1 MWVKM
6 SDYFKTIIKKDL
18 INEIEKSQK
27 NQYNYVNGGYTE
39 NLKTEERLIEVL
51 QKSLDNM
58 TFLEGQS
65 HLPKYETCMDGNSI
79 KVFIKRLIRK
89 ATYWFINPIVEKQ
102 SYLNEATMET
112 LGLVNNALCLSK
124 DLLIEQIKINVDLEE
139 RLKASEERLK
149 KVEDKERFDTA
160 GLIDYAAFEKQYRGS
175 RADIINRISRYTNYF
190 LPNDKVIDIGCGRGE
205 FLEICK
211 TAGLNATGID
221 IYEPFINECQDRGF
235 SVISGDAIESLDNFE
250 DNSLDGIVSIQVI
263 EHLPTKYL
271 IMLVEKC
278 YSKLKQGGTLILET
292 QNPQSV
298 YGLTTYFYQD
308 FEHVKPVHPDA
319 MKFTLTQIGYEII
332 GFEQPDYAVAHD
344 KLIPYE
350 ENLSDEFNEKIKILN
365 EVMYASAD
373 YTIIARKV
381 KNK

>member
-1 MWVKM
+1 M
-6 SDYFKTIIKKDL
+6 SDYFKTLIRKDL
-18 INEIEKSQK
+18 INEIEKSHQ
-27 NQYNYVNGGYTE
+27 NRYNYANGEYNE
-39 NLKTEERLIEVL
+39 NLINEERLVNSI

-58 TFLEGQS
+58 TFLDGQGR
-65 HLPKYETCMDGNSI
+65 LPKYETCMDGNAI

-112 LGLVNNALCLSK
+112 LGLVNNALCVSK
-124 DLLIEQIKINVDLEE
+124 DLLIEQIKINADLEK
-139 RLKASEERLK
+139 RLKTSEERLK
-149 KVEDKERFDTA
+149 NVEDKERFDTA

-175 RADIINRISRYTNYF
+175 RADILNRISRYTNYF

-221 IYEPFINECQDRGF
+221 IYEPFINECQERGF
-235 SVISGDAIESLDNFE
+235 NVISGDAIESLDNFE

-278 YSKLKQGGTLILET
+278 YRKLKQGGTLILET

-308 FEHVKPVHPDA
+308 FEHVKPVHPDS
-319 MKFTLTQIGYEII
+319 MKFTLTQIGYEIVA
-332 GFEQPDYAVAHD
+332 FEQPDYAVAHD

-365 EVMYASAD
+365 EVMYGSAD
-373 YTIIARKV
+373 YTIVARKV
-381 KNK
+381 MDK